1 MTTKQV
7 MHQRDEL
14 IDLVKEVLDKLD
26 QVANYSNDDSLLEE
40 AEQFQEKLD
49 ALIELDSNASS
60 AYS

>member
-7 MHQRDEL
+7 MRQRDEL

-40 AEQFQEKLD
+40 AEQFQERLD

-60 AYS
+60 TYS

>member
-7 MHQRDEL
+7 MRQRDEL

-40 AEQFQEKLD
+40 AEQFQERLD

-60 AYS
+60 NYS

>member
-1 MTTKQV
+1 